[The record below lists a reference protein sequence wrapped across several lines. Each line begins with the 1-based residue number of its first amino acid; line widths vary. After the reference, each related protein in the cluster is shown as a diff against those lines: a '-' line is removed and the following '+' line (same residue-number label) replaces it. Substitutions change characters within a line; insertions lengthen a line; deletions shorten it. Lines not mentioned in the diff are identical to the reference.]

1 MAVMLTQNAGAVPVE
16 WGLSLENRTV
26 EFYDV
31 VDPAVQIA
39 EVACNVYHHW
49 PVGPHADQYVYTYR
63 ITNTSDDELSF
74 FSVSILG
81 GSDVES
87 PEYGSDGVQPDN
99 WDIVSSY
106 ERVEGLFTTS
116 IGSGYSSALLWF
128 FSDHEYTD
136 CGHGALSGMSSAGY
150 VFAVGDNLLTP
161 VPEPATIALLGMGGL
176 ALLGKRR
183 SA

>member
-1 MAVMLTQNAGAVPVE
+1 MVVMLAQNSGAVPVE
-16 WGLSLENRTV
+16 WGLSLENRTI

-39 EVACNVYHHW
+39 EVACNVYHH
-49 PVGPHADQYVYTYR
+49 GPLGQYVYTYR

-74 FSVSILG
+74 FSVSILS

-87 PEYGSDGVQPDN
+87 PDHDSDGVQPDY

-161 VPEPATIALLGMGGL
+161 LPEPATIALLGMGGL